1 MLGNAKIS
9 LVYKYDWKRS
19 IPLFRY
25 VLGISFVLLVT
36 SLMNYPLSYLTSV
49 VALVFIAPGTKPIAP
64 KQGLIFIS
72 ILVIINFITFIFS
85 AFFKDYPLVFMPLLC
100 LGILWVYYINMSIII
115 KLFAVISILVIPLM
129 SLELTFASA
138 FIAMSLVFN
147 AFMAITLT
155 QLVFQVFPWS
165 QADEAFVKTKQVT
178 NITEYE
184 RFKYA
189 RKIFFMFLPVLLL
202 FFIFKLS
209 GSLLILIFIG
219 ILSIS
224 PALANAKIGKFLIVA
239 NILGGLCA
247 ILGYK
252 LLVIA
257 PILPFMILMT
267 LLVGFIFGNK
277 LFSKAKIAPIFGTGF
292 STFLLI
298 LGTVTSSD
306 NEAGSAVWSRLVQIT
321 AAVIYVVIAMGLL
334 NYYQNKKRKLL

>member
-9 LVYKYDWKRS
+9 LVSRYDWRS
-19 IPLFRY
+19 SVPVFRY

-36 SLMNYPLSYLTSV
+36 SLMNYPVSYLTPV
-49 VALVFIAPGTKPIAP
+49 LALTFIAPGTKPIAP
-64 KQGLIFIS
+64 KQGLSFIF
-72 ILVIINFITFIFS
+72 ILVIINFVTFIFS
-85 AFFKDYPLVFMPLLC
+85 AFFKDYPFVFLPLLGV
-100 LGILWVYYINMSIII
+100 GILWIYYINISIII

-138 FIAMSLVFN
+138 LIAMSLVFN

-165 QADEAFVKTKQVT
+165 QADEAFVKTKQAA

-184 RFKYA
+184 RFTYA
-189 RKIFFMFLPVLLL
+189 RKIFFMLLPVLLL

-209 GSLLILIFIG
+209 GGLLILIFIG

-224 PALANAKIGKFLIVA
+224 PALANAKIGKFLIFS

-247 ILGYK
+247 ILGYQ

-257 PILPFMILMT
+257 PVLPFMILMT
-267 LLVGFIFGNK
+267 LLVGFIFGSK

-306 NEAGSAVWSRLVQIT
+306 DEAGSAVWSRLVQIT
-321 AAVIYVVIAMGLL
+321 AAVIYVVIAMAIL
-334 NYYQNKKRKLL
+334 NYYEDKKRKIL